1 MDSAGGESSGSG
13 DQDRW
18 EASERGSLSRGIIFF
33 GLIGA
38 TTVAA
43 TRLRRTIDWVYN
55 QLRVRSNTSWWGG
68 NTSST
73 RGSYSEQTQKRYNSR
88 MQDEYE
94 DEMERLER
102 IRRMQSVFNRER
114 SKNKKTYESWQNQR
128 PGAYQH
134 SPRNDWYW
142 EEDTSFKDRKPNF
155 RAAPSRPRPSGHYMW
170 SHHYAVLGLD
180 RSRANPYSDLEIKA
194 AFRAKAMECHP
205 DQNQE
210 NKEAAEEKFKEVIKS
225 YEAIKSERKNE
236 RY

>member
-1 MDSAGGESSGSG
+1 MASAGGKSSD

-18 EASERGSLSRGIIFF
+18 ETSERGSLSRGIFF
-33 GLIGA
+33 VGLFGVFA

-43 TRLRRTIDWVYN
+43 IRLRRTVDWVYN
-55 QLRVRSNTSWWGG
+55 QLRLRSNFSWWGENSSSSRG
-68 NTSST
+68 NYNE
-73 RGSYSEQTQKRYNSR
+73 RAQKGYKSR
-88 MQDEYE
+88 MQEEYE
-94 DEMERLER
+94 EEMERLER

-114 SKNKKTYESWQNQR
+114 RKFKKTYESWQSQE

-134 SPRNDWYW
+134 CPRNDWYW

-155 RAAPSRPRPSGHYMW
+155 RAAPKGYKPSGQYMW

-205 DQNQE
+205 DQNQD
-210 NKEAAEEKFKEVIKS
+210 NKEAAEEKFKEVLKS